1 LNDERTRPI
10 ERGSKI
16 VTIMPSIHAV
26 VLQAPRGNLETIS
39 PRALVLASVR
49 QNIAKKEFRAA
60 FLTCRSHRIDMN
72 ILHNHQPE
80 LFMTNIPL
88 FIQQLRDVEY
98 IDLFL
103 SSLKYSPGVVQ
114 AKCRESTSPGLDGI
128 KANSV
133 SKVSIICDA
142 ILAELLA
149 QYPTTH
155 TQSILTAHLSKIPP
169 DIPAALRVI
178 AQLKGI
184 VIQSGGNNR
193 QQFKS
198 CSFCY

>member
-1 LNDERTRPI
+1 MYILPTYSYTSHFHNPKPPQNSPALPLDWRFIYPLPTYNVELDIPTDDLNDERTRPI

-49 QNIAKKEFRAA
+49 QSIAKKEFRTA

-88 FIQQLRDVEY
+88 FIQQLRNVEY

-103 SSLKYSPGVVQ
+103 SSLKYSPGVV
-114 AKCRESTSPGLDGI
+114 
-128 KANSV
+128 
-133 SKVSIICDA
+133 
-142 ILAELLA
+142 
-149 QYPTTH
+149 
-155 TQSILTAHLSKIPP
+155 
-169 DIPAALRVI
+169 
-178 AQLKGI
+178 
-184 VIQSGGNNR
+184 
-193 QQFKS
+193 
-198 CSFCY
+198 

>member
-1 LNDERTRPI
+1 
-10 ERGSKI
+10 
-16 VTIMPSIHAV
+16 MPSIHAV

-49 QNIAKKEFRAA
+49 QSIVKKEFRAA

-103 SSLKYSPGVVQ
+103 SSLKYSLGMVG
-114 AKCRESTSPGLDGI
+114 AKCREPISTGLGGT

-149 QYPTTH
+149 RYPTTH

-184 VIQSGGNNR
+184 VFQSRGNDR